1 MKVVDVLN
9 AQMLVAN
16 IPFVSEGRSLPS
28 KLQARLMLMRVTLDK
43 AVNAYREKM
52 SEVMKGLK
60 PEGFDELMEEVK
72 EPEEGVTVPDEKV
85 KEYEDKEK
93 ELLEKY
99 NEANKEE
106 MGNDSGISIKKFTED
121 EFAQII
127 EVMTTEGEMDFKASS
142 GDVKMAKVEFLAGVA
157 SLLVE

>member
-1 MKVVDVLN
+1 MKTVDVLN

-16 IPFVSEGRSLPS
+16 IPFVCEGRSLPS

-52 SEVMKGLK
+52 QEVMNGLK
-60 PEGFDELMEEVK
+60 PDGFDDLMKEVK
-72 EPEEGVTVPDEKV
+72 EPGEGVSVPEDKV

-99 NEANKEE
+99 NEANREE
-106 MGNDSGISIKKFTED
+106 MDNESGVSIKKFTED
-121 EFAQII
+121 ELAQII
-127 EVMTTEGEMDFKASS
+127 EVMTTEGEMDFKSS
-142 GDVKMAKVEFLAGVA
+142 GGEVKMAKVEFLAGVA
-157 SLLVE
+157 SVLVE